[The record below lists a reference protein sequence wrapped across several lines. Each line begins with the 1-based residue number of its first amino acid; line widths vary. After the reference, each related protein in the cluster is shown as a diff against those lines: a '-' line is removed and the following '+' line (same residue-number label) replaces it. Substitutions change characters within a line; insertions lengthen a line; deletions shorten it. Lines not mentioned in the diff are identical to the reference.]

1 MMNFRLNRP
10 AREMRFSLKYEIIL
24 RGFPRKARI
33 EKKEIRMKIHK
44 EELLNVTRYRQNHGH
59 IALEGQ
65 HKTLES
71 KMKQIKRV
79 IKGVARI

>member
-1 MMNFRLNRP
+1 
-10 AREMRFSLKYEIIL
+10 
-24 RGFPRKARI
+24 
-33 EKKEIRMKIHK
+33 MKIHK